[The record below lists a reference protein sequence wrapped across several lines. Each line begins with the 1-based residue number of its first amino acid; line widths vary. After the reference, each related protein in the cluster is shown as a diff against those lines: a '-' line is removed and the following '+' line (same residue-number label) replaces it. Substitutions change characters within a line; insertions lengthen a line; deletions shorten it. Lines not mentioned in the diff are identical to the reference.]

1 VPKLSDPRYY
11 VTFDPALTA
20 DVENDAEFA
29 SVAVTIGRVIGPAF
43 GGSSQVYVK
52 PGVFLGGERSADWG
66 IEIGYKVIG
75 F

>member
-1 VPKLSDPRYY
+1 
-11 VTFDPALTA
+11 
-20 DVENDAEFA
+20 VENDAEFA